1 MKYTVTKDGVE
12 IASYDRLSFCINTI
26 TNDKSF
32 SDIINSYIDMDVKL
46 LSDYSLNKDLFNN
59 LYEITNTDGKVV
71 WSTKN
76 SKVEWLKK

>member
-32 SDIINSYIDMDVKL
+32 SD
-46 LSDYSLNKDLFNN
+46 N